1 MEIQKERKKMINIV
15 GLGPGSEEA
24 LTLGTLKLLKNCKNI
39 YLRTEK
45 HPTVDYLKELN
56 IKFKTFDNIYE
67 SSNKFD
73 DVYNSIA
80 MDIINVYKEHEDI
93 VYAVPGH
100 PLVAEK
106 SVENLIKICNENDIP
121 FKILPAVSF
130 IDSILESMKI
140 DPINGIKIV
149 DAFNIKN
156 EILDKRIGT
165 IVTQVYDRFIASEV
179 KLELMDYYGDEYEIF
194 FIRGAGVE
202 GVEKIKKI
210 KLFELDREEDIDYL
224 TSIYIPE
231 DKQNNIKDFYELLNI
246 MDILRG
252 DNGCPWDREQS
263 HETLKRYLIEESY
276 ELIEAI
282 DSKDED
288 MIIEELG
295 DVLFQIV
302 FHCQIAKEEGYFNI
316 NSVIAT
322 ICNKMIDRHPHVFK
336 DKIVNSSEQVLDNW
350 DKIKKKEKGFKTY
363 TEELKHIAKTLPA
376 LMRAEKVQKK
386 AAKVGFDWDKV
397 EDALDKVYEEL
408 NEVKDVY
415 KNKNREKILEEV
427 GDLTF
432 STVNVARFLD
442 IDPENALNYTIE
454 KFINRFE
461 YIERCASKQGKS
473 LKDMTLQE
481 MDKFWEEA
489 KIK

>member
-1 MEIQKERKKMINIV
+1 V
-15 GLGPGSEEA
+15 
-24 LTLGTLKLLKNCKNI
+24 
-39 YLRTEK
+39 
-45 HPTVDYLKELN
+45 
-56 IKFKTFDNIYE
+56 
-67 SSNKFD
+67 
-73 DVYNSIA
+73 
-80 MDIINVYKEHEDI
+80 
-93 VYAVPGH
+93 
-100 PLVAEK
+100 
-106 SVENLIKICNENDIP
+106 
-121 FKILPAVSF
+121 
-130 IDSILESMKI
+130 
-140 DPINGIKIV
+140 KIV

-165 IVTQVYDRFIASEV
+165 IVTQIYDKFIASEV
-179 KLELMDYYGDEYEIF
+179 KLQLMDYYGDEYEIF
-194 FIRGAGVE
+194 FIRGAGIE
-202 GVEKIKKI
+202 EIEKIKKI
-210 KLFELDREEDIDYL
+210 KLYELDREEDIDYL
-224 TSIYIPE
+224 TSLYIPKDE
-231 DKQNNIKDFYELLNI
+231 QNTIKDFYDLLDI

-252 DNGCPWDREQS
+252 EEGCPWDREQT
-263 HETLKRYLIEESY
+263 HETLKRYLIEECY
-276 ELIEAI
+276 EVIEAVN
-282 DSKDED
+282 SKDDD

-302 FHCQIAKEEGYFNI
+302 FHCQIGKEKGYFNI
-316 NSVIAT
+316 NDVIT
-322 ICNKMIDRHPHVFK
+322 TVCNKMIDRHPHVFK
-336 DKIVNSSEQVLDNW
+336 NNIVNSSKQVLENW
-350 DKIKKKEKGFKTY
+350 EKIKKKEKGFKTY

-386 AAKVGFDWDKV
+386 AAKVGFDWNRV

-427 GDLTF
+427 GDLIF

-473 LKDMTLQE
+473 LKDMTLKE

>member
-1 MEIQKERKKMINIV
+1 MITIV

-24 LTLGTLKLLKNCKNI
+24 LTLGTLKVLKSCKNI

-45 HPTVDYLKELN
+45 HPTVDYLKNLN
-56 IKFKTFDNIYE
+56 IKFRSFDNIYE
-67 SSNKFD
+67 ESNNFD

-80 MDIINVYKEHEDI
+80 MDIIKIYKECNDV

-106 SVENLIKICNENDIP
+106 SVENLIKICDKNNISY
-121 FKILPAVSF
+121 KILPAVSF

-140 DPINGIKIV
+140 DPIGGIKII

-156 EILDKRIGT
+156 EILDKRIG
-165 IVTQVYDRFIASEV
+165 IIITQVYDKLIASEV
-179 KLELMDYYGDEYEIF
+179 KLQLMKYYGDEYEIF
-194 FIRGAGVE
+194 FIRGAGME

-210 KLFELDREEDIDYL
+210 KLYELDREEDIDYL

-231 DKQNNIKDFYELLNI
+231 DKQNTIKDFYELLNI
-246 MDILRG
+246 VNILRG
-252 DNGCPWDREQS
+252 DEGCPWDKEQT
-263 HETLKRYLIEESY
+263 HETLKRYLIEECY
-276 ELIEAI
+276 EVIEAI
-282 DSKDED
+282 DSKDDD

-302 FHCQIAKEEGYFNI
+302 FHCKIGDEEGYFNI
-316 NSVIAT
+316 DNVIASV
-322 ICNKMIDRHPHVFK
+322 CNKMIYRHPHVFK
-336 DKIVNSSEQVLDNW
+336 DKIVNSSEQILDNW
-350 DKIKKKEKGFKTY
+350 DKLKKKEKGFKTY

-386 AAKVGFDWDKV
+386 AAKAGFDLNNV
-397 EDALDKVYEEL
+397 EDTLDKVYEEL
-408 NEVKDVY
+408 SEVKYVY
-415 KNKNREKILEEV
+415 GGNNSEKILEEV
-427 GDLTF
+427 GDLIF
-432 STVNVARFLD
+432 SAVNVSRFLD

-461 YIERCASKQGKS
+461 YIEKCTSKQGKS
-473 LKDMTLQE
+473 LNNITLEE
-481 MDKFWEEA
+481 MDNFWEKA
-489 KIK
+489 KLE

>member
-1 MEIQKERKKMINIV
+1 MIYIV
-15 GLGPGSEEA
+15 GLGPGSKDA
-24 LTLGTLKLLKNCKNI
+24 LTLGTLKILENCKKI

-45 HPTVDYLKELN
+45 HPTVEYLKKLD
-56 IKFKTFDNIYE
+56 IKFKTFDNIYD

-73 DVYNSIA
+73 DVYNYIA
-80 MDIINVYKEHEDI
+80 MDIIKVYKEDEDI

-106 SVENLIKICNENDIP
+106 SVENLIKMCNKNNIP

-130 IDSILESMKI
+130 IDSILESMQI
-140 DPINGIKIV
+140 DPINGVKIV

-165 IVTQVYDRFIASEV
+165 IVTQIYDKFIASEV
-179 KLELMDYYGDEYEIF
+179 KLQLMDYYGDEYEIF
-194 FIRGAGVE
+194 FIRGAGIE
-202 GVEKIKKI
+202 EIEKIKKI
-210 KLFELDREEDIDYL
+210 KLYELDREEDIDYL
-224 TSIYIPE
+224 TSLYIPKDE
-231 DKQNNIKDFYELLNI
+231 QNTIKDFYDLLDI

-252 DNGCPWDREQS
+252 EEGCPWDREQT
-263 HETLKRYLIEESY
+263 HETLKRYLIEECY
-276 ELIEAI
+276 EVIEAVN
-282 DSKDED
+282 SKDDD

-302 FHCQIAKEEGYFNI
+302 FHCQIGKEKGHFNI
-316 NSVIAT
+316 DDVIAT
-322 ICNKMIDRHPHVFK
+322 VCNKMIDRHPHVFK
-336 DKIVNSSEQVLDNW
+336 NNIVNSSKQVLENW
-350 DKIKKKEKGFKTY
+350 EKIKKKEKGFKTY

-386 AAKVGFDWDKV
+386 AAKVGFDWNRV

-427 GDLTF
+427 GDLIF

-473 LKDMTLQE
+473 LKDMTLKE